1 VKRNAALLLLLNGTL
16 GVACAVA
23 IGFAACG
30 RAGAGEPASTPSGSA
45 SVATSASALSVT
57 PDDDAPD
64 PLEGREAA
72 LWLVAADGGEDDFA
86 RLADLEGSSGLVE
99 RGTDPALRMTA
110 LHALAFV
117 HDFGALPWLS
127 EVADTGPDAEASA
140 ALAAINAIAA
150 QPRRSVDPED
160 RAELHVGCDRLL
172 RVAKES
178 KSRDRRIGA
187 IDALR
192 MMIDRGCAKADQIPT
207 DLDAK

>member
-1 VKRNAALLLLLNGTL
+1 MKRNAALLLALNGTL
-16 GVACAVA
+16 AVACAVA
-23 IGFAACG
+23 IAFAACG
-30 RAGAGEPASTPSGSA
+30 RGGAGEPAVTP
-45 SVATSASALSVT
+45 SASASAAASASAPSVI
-57 PDDDAPD
+57 DDDAPE

-86 RLADLEGSSGLVE
+86 RLADAEGSTGLVE
-99 RGTDPALRMTA
+99 RGADPALRMTA
-110 LHALAFV
+110 LRALAFV
-117 HDFGALPWLS
+117 HDFWGLPWLS
-127 EVADTGPDAEASA
+127 EVAETGADGEAAA
-140 ALAAINAIAA
+140 ALAAISSVAA

-160 RAELHVGCDRLL
+160 QAELHAGCERLL

-207 DLDAK
+207 DLDTK